1 MKISIKLL
9 KENLLKERIT
19 VISKMDPGFVL
30 DNVLNPTNPAAIT
43 NKKLIFYDLET
54 MGFGQA
60 AYVHQIAALEYDLK
74 TIAQKI
80 FENPEQE
87 ISYSSTPSTAFIS
100 KAAFSN
106 ENFKEKDAETLN
118 KRKTFLDNY
127 LSKDGYYYKSS
138 KNTKTLLKNYLLTDD
153 GEVNSNLSEF
163 QVEVI
168 KGAHMARSVSHREK
182 LGQLISKHLDNL
194 KIDGVEV
201 TTMISTMVDS
211 LYDKQT
217 VSYVN
222 KSKEVVEQVQ
232 FIPKNLPRSLKEIEA
247 YYQRF
252 FKLVSV
258 ITEEPYTY
266 PSSRP
271 NKKYQNFNSLRRV
284 RDKLATEF
292 TFTWSEN
299 RAFTKYSEFPRPD
312 YVKYM
317 LNARGPGKSG
327 ETTKVIVGGTPR
339 TVNLPTEEYGID
351 QFLRFIKK
359 YDKEEYVLVGHNI
372 KSFDNNIVL
381 SKALQFNLPDELI
394 KHFQDSYV
402 FDTLTF
408 LTMYVNQLIYF
419 KQMSD
424 KFDNLLDEK
433 PMYKSLL
440 SSTVAKHEKLK
451 EKYSS
456 LKAKLDGLMT
466 LHEKTQSN
474 IQQYTA
480 DDDCVQ
486 LFEVLI
492 PSIVETIRML
502 SLYNAIKE
510 SVDTFTDMQIA
521 EIPKDV
527 PYDTVSMSTSEVGTA
542 VLSKIKS
549 DLFTLQYLSK
559 NDQKEMLSDTPI
571 DFLQLNAEDLEIPEN
586 DEVMTWKEKRK
597 FKAMQENIAAAKNSI
612 VKYYGQ
618 WLASKLL
625 ENKKYKDKTNLEI
638 ANIISL
644 MKRSFIRDYFKKW
657 LQSDHFK
664 TQKTLVRNIE
674 HIRRSLQDPV
684 FSRFTSKEYERYM
697 AASEKDPKLSP
708 ETYADELDMEKKK
721 ERARKKQ
728 AAEKAEQE
736 ELKEIKRIRM
746 RFTK

>member
-271 NKKYQNFNSLRRV
+271 NKKY
-284 RDKLATEF
+284 
-292 TFTWSEN
+292 
-299 RAFTKYSEFPRPD
+299 
-312 YVKYM
+312 
-317 LNARGPGKSG
+317 
-327 ETTKVIVGGTPR
+327 
-339 TVNLPTEEYGID
+339 
-351 QFLRFIKK
+351 
-359 YDKEEYVLVGHNI
+359 
-372 KSFDNNIVL
+372 
-381 SKALQFNLPDELI
+381 
-394 KHFQDSYV
+394 
-402 FDTLTF
+402 
-408 LTMYVNQLIYF
+408 
-419 KQMSD
+419 
-424 KFDNLLDEK
+424 
-433 PMYKSLL
+433 
-440 SSTVAKHEKLK
+440 
-451 EKYSS
+451 
-456 LKAKLDGLMT
+456 
-466 LHEKTQSN
+466 
-474 IQQYTA
+474 
-480 DDDCVQ
+480 
-486 LFEVLI
+486 
-492 PSIVETIRML
+492 
-502 SLYNAIKE
+502 
-510 SVDTFTDMQIA
+510 
-521 EIPKDV
+521 
-527 PYDTVSMSTSEVGTA
+527 
-542 VLSKIKS
+542 
-549 DLFTLQYLSK
+549 
-559 NDQKEMLSDTPI
+559 
-571 DFLQLNAEDLEIPEN
+571 
-586 DEVMTWKEKRK
+586 
-597 FKAMQENIAAAKNSI
+597 
-612 VKYYGQ
+612 
-618 WLASKLL
+618 
-625 ENKKYKDKTNLEI
+625 
-638 ANIISL
+638 
-644 MKRSFIRDYFKKW
+644 
-657 LQSDHFK
+657 
-664 TQKTLVRNIE
+664 
-674 HIRRSLQDPV
+674 
-684 FSRFTSKEYERYM
+684 
-697 AASEKDPKLSP
+697 
-708 ETYADELDMEKKK
+708 
-721 ERARKKQ
+721 
-728 AAEKAEQE
+728 
-736 ELKEIKRIRM
+736 
-746 RFTK
+746 